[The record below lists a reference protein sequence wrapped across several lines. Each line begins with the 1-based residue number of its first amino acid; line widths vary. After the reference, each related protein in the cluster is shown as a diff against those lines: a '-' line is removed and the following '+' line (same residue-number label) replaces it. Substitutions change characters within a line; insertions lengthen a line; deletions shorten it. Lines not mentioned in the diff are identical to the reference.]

1 MLKKQNMN
9 KEKKVKVTFVVA
21 GNTDNVS
28 VVGDF
33 NQWDP
38 SADPLKKRSNGT
50 RSASVVLEPNQRYA
64 FRYYK
69 ECGEWFNDEAAD
81 EYVVNDHGGEDC
93 VVTTF

>member
-1 MLKKQNMN
+1 MN

-33 NQWDP
+33 NQCDP

-50 RSASVVLEPNQRYA
+50 RSASIVLEPNQRYA

-81 EYVVNDHGGEDC
+81 EYVINDHGGEDC
-93 VVTTF
+93 IVTTF